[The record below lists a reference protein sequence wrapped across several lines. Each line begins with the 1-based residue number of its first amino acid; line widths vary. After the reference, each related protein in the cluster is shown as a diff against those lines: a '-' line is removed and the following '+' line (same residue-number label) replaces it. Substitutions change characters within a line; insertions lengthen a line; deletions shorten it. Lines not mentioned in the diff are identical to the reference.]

1 MQLEVDRI
9 HAVLGGGGGGEGQT
23 LVPENL
29 SGKCR
34 ELYDHG
40 QQVICRWRILGENS
54 EAEISE
60 KEG

>member
-1 MQLEVDRI
+1 MPFPM
-9 HAVLGGGGGGEGQT
+9 
-23 LVPENL
+23 PEKL

-34 ELYDHG
+34 ELYDPG
-40 QQVICRWRILGENS
+40 QQVICRWRILGKNW